1 MLHIQEVKEP
11 FRMGRET
18 LISIPLMTWRR
29 NRSCSSTSARF
40 SLWISRGATCSMTVT
55 KDKVILKFGEK
66 VTEIKDNI
74 LHLTFVSFKVQ
85 KRHRIRDLYECQ
97 KCQKS
102 WEILIKKKPYLRGGR
117 GIDIVCNHTWDI
129 ILCSNSVHL
138 TKRKAKHACSSN
150 YSFSPLW
157 LSHPYNMQVSRKL
170 CSFRVSNVNLKKGK
184 LNWHSLL
191 GFTREMY
198 TAYKFWIYFIAS
210 NWPKSQE
217 KMYDFLCHIL
227 YSIVTITLSV

>member
-1 MLHIQEVKEP
+1 LLHIQEVKEP

-18 LISIPLMTWRR
+18 LILIPLMTWRR
-29 NRSCSSTSARF
+29 NRSCSSTSASF

-55 KDKVILKFGEK
+55 KDKVILKFGRGYRNK
-66 VTEIKDNI
+66 GQYFTFNI
-74 LHLTFVSFKVQ
+74 CFFKVQ
-85 KRHRIRDLYECQ
+85 KCHRIRDLYE
-97 KCQKS
+97 CQKS
-102 WEILIKKKPYLRGGR
+102 WEILIKKKPYSRGGR

-129 ILCSNSVHL
+129 ILRSNSVHL

-150 YSFSPLW
+150 YNFSPLW

-170 CSFRVSNVNLKKGK
+170 CYFQVSNVNIKKGK
-184 LNWHSLL
+184 LNRHSLL

-198 TAYKFWIYFIAS
+198 TAYKFWIHFIAS

-217 KMYDFLCHIL
+217 K
-227 YSIVTITLSV
+227 TIKDVMNPNQCMISYAIFSTAL